1 MMRVQGS
8 ILPLSA
14 LTTEELASAARRS
27 VPCLRRA
34 PCRCGRRN
42 HLTGAGCCFTIVMSV
57 SDLQPTTGS
66 VGGRPG
72 PFRRTRRG
80 RGWLWRSGAPLD
92 HLLPFEPDGLT
103 VVTNGQDEY
112 DEVLAFAAD
121 IESGTTEG

>member
-1 MMRVQGS
+1 VLRDGLCRACGEHRAAVAGG
-8 ILPLSA
+8 
-14 LTTEELASAARRS
+14 TTSPVLAAASRS
-27 VPCLRRA
+27 S
-34 PCRCGRRN
+34 
-42 HLTGAGCCFTIVMSV
+42 MSV